1 MSMATLTLSHSQ
13 VQGRLKLIDFGI
25 ARAIKN
31 DTTNIYRD
39 TQIGTLNYMSP
50 EAIRDSGA
58 GPPQPSGK
66 RRPTMKVGRA
76 SDVWSLGCI
85 LYQMVYGKTPFGDLH
100 LYAKLQAIT
109 DARHAIATPANT
121 PLATPD
127 ALDCVRGCL
136 EREPSQRLEISSLL
150 CHAFLDPRSS
160 KITSVQVEKAVHDAL
175 AKQECRVDADKLAKD
190 VSATL
195 LDEPQTLAAA
205 INGVVLQSA
214 SLPNKYQKEPE
225 QKQPDGLAGLM
236 QRGFA
241 QMAPVAEEGTG
252 GSDMDVTATNASG
265 WTTGV

>member
-1 MSMATLTLSHSQ
+1 MRVHACRDGVRATHTPPTQ

-109 DARHAIATPANT
+109 DARHAIQTPANT

-127 ALDCVRGCL
+127 AVDCVRGCL

-160 KITSVQVEKAVHDAL
+160 KITS
-175 AKQECRVDADKLAKD
+175 
-190 VSATL
+190 
-195 LDEPQTLAAA
+195 
-205 INGVVLQSA
+205 
-214 SLPNKYQKEPE
+214 
-225 QKQPDGLAGLM
+225 
-236 QRGFA
+236 A
-241 QMAPVAEEGTG
+241 QI
-252 GSDMDVTATNASG
+252 
-265 WTTGV
+265 